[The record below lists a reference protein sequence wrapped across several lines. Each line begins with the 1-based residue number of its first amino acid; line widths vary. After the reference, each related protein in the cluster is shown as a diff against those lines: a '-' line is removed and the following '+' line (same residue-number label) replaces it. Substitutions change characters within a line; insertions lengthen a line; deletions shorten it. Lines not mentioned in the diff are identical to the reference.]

1 MARRSD
7 HSREEIREMVL
18 RATESI
24 VSEQGY
30 AGLTVRKVAM
40 RIGYTVGSIYLVF
53 KNLDDLILHVN
64 ARTLEELSRKL
75 DESMSAQRSPMDN
88 INALGRAYLRYAS
101 ERFYRWSMIFEHR
114 FPDTDAV
121 PEWYLERVLELIKK
135 VEIQCA
141 GLASHRSEA
150 EIRLAARTLWS
161 GVHGV
166 CILALT
172 GKLAVVGSEDVERS
186 VDSLVTNYLQGW
198 LGLNR

>member
-1 MARRSD
+1 
-7 HSREEIREMVL
+7 MVL
-18 RATESI
+18 QATEAI

-53 KNLDDLILHVN
+53 KNLNDLILHVN
-64 ARTLEELSRKL
+64 ARTLEELSSVL
-75 DESMSAQRSPMDN
+75 DAVVVADESPEAN
-88 INALGRAYLRYAS
+88 INALGRAYLRFAS

-114 FPDTDAV
+114 LPEAEAI
-121 PEWYLERVLELIKK
+121 PEWYAERVLALIEK
-135 VEIQCA
+135 VEVQCRR
-141 GLASHRSEA
+141 LASHRSEA

-172 GKLAVVGSEDVERS
+172 GKLAVLGTDDVERS
-186 VDSLVTNYLQGW
+186 VDSLVINYIQGW
-198 LGLNR
+198 LASGR